1 MTGER
6 SMIGRETELRLTR
19 GLLAEAAA
27 GNGTALLIHG
37 PAGVG
42 KTALLRAA
50 RADALERG
58 FTVLS
63 TAGVETERWFPF
75 AALNLLLQPLL
86 GEIERLP
93 AGHRAVLRAAF
104 GADDVE
110 PDVYRVG
117 LAVLELLADVATRS
131 PVLVAADD
139 LQWIDPST
147 RDAMLFVARR
157 AHGHALLVLGATRPD
172 GTGRVGSGYTPELAL
187 APLDGPAAAEL
198 LDAGAPALPPHL
210 RALILDRAAG
220 NPLALIELPKAV
232 PDTPANAGDLPLTQR
247 LESAFAARTDSTSP
261 SSRALLLV
269 LAAEPT
275 ASLDR
280 LLEAARQVTGSIV
293 TIDALQ
299 EAVDADLIA
308 MTADGP
314 AFRHPLMRSAIY
326 NRARVTHRLAAHRA
340 LAAVL
345 ADQPDRRL
353 FHEAA
358 AAIGPDDDLA
368 DRLERS
374 AEAAQARGKVAA
386 AVPALQQ
393 AASLVRDPRRRTGLL
408 VRAAELSGQL
418 SDRRRTR
425 ALLAGADPAVMGPVE
440 RARLLLVS
448 DNAAFEP
455 DEPQRRIHDMVT
467 AAAAADRAGAHDV
480 ADNLLWRAAS
490 RCYFQD
496 GDAGT
501 RAELAAAAD
510 RRDVGPDDPLL
521 LAVRAYAEPYRFGAE
536 VLDRISHLDPDR
548 HDGRILH
555 YLGSGAMGFGDFT
568 HSTRFLAQAGAV
580 WRAQGRLGLLA
591 RSLAGS
597 WPRFYLGQLDRA
609 RADAAEGVA
618 LAKETGEAIVLLG
631 VRSVA
636 GLVAVT
642 RGEHAQAEE
651 MVRELRADP
660 LLPGMPFAS
669 SITRQVEGLLALL
682 GGRVEEAYD
691 LLARVFDPGDPHFH
705 SVGRWLVAPDL
716 ADAAL
721 AAGTVEQARAL
732 VAELPALA
740 RSLPTEM
747 MTMAYA
753 YTSAVLAPDD
763 EAEQR
768 YADAFATLPAGVQLV
783 RARLH
788 LNHGRWLRRQR
799 RQVDARVPLR
809 TARDEFDRLG
819 ARPWAE
825 LARDQL
831 RATGESSGR
840 RHENL
845 SDQLSAQEMQIAT
858 LAAEGL
864 TNREIG
870 QRLFISHRTVGAHL
884 YRIYPRLGV
893 SGRRHLAAALGG
905 AAQSSY

>member
-1 MTGER
+1 
-6 SMIGRETELRLTR
+6 MIGRDAELRLAR
-19 GLLAEAAA
+19 DLLAGAAA

-50 RADALERG
+50 TAEAAERG
-58 FTVLS
+58 FTVLHM
-63 TAGVETERWFPF
+63 AGVETERWFPF
-75 AALNLLLQPLL
+75 AALNLLLQPMIR
-86 GEIERLP
+86 EIDRLP
-93 AGHRAVLRAAF
+93 AAHRTVLRAAF
-104 GADDVE
+104 GADDTE

-117 LAVLELLADVATRS
+117 LAVLELLADAATRR
-131 PVLVAADD
+131 PVLVVADD
-139 LQWIDPST
+139 IQWIDPST

-157 AHGHALLVLGATRPD
+157 AHGHALLVLGASRPD
-172 GTGRVGSGYTPELAL
+172 GSGRIGSGYTPELSL
-187 APLDGPAAAEL
+187 APLDRTAAAEL
-198 LDAGAPALPPHL
+198 LDAQAPALQPQL

-232 PDTPANAGDLPLTQR
+232 QDAPASTDDLPLTQR
-247 LESAFAARTDSTSP
+247 LETAFAARTDSTSP
-261 SSRALLLV
+261 SSRALLLA
-269 LAAEPT
+269 LAAEPN
-275 ASLDR
+275 AALHR
-280 LLEAARQVTGSIV
+280 LLEAAGQVTGSIV
-293 TIDALQ
+293 TVDALQ
-299 EAVDADLIA
+299 EAADAGLI
-308 MTADGP
+308 TITDGRP
-314 AFRHPLMRSAIY
+314 EFRHPLMRSAIY
-326 NRARVTHRLAAHRA
+326 NRARVTHRLAVHRA
-340 LAAVL
+340 LAAIL

-353 FHEAA
+353 FHQAA
-358 AAIGPDDDLA
+358 ATIGPDEELA
-368 DRLERS
+368 DRLEQFADAS
-374 AEAAQARGKVAA
+374 LARGKVAA

-393 AASLVRDPRRRTGLL
+393 AASLVRDQRRRTSVL

-418 SDRRRTR
+418 SHRGRTR

-455 DEPQRRIHDMVT
+455 DEPQRRIHDMLT
-467 AAAAADRAGAHDV
+467 AASGAAAAGARDV

-490 RCYFQD
+490 RCFFQD
-496 GDAGT
+496 GDAAT
-501 RAELAAAAD
+501 RAELAAVAD
-510 RRDVGPDDPLL
+510 RWAAGPDDPLL
-521 LAVRAYAEPYRFGAE
+521 LAVRAYAEPYRYG
-536 VLDRISHLDPDR
+536 VPVLGQLDRLDLDR
-548 HDGRILH
+548 LDGRAVH
-555 YLGSGAMGFGDFT
+555 YLGSGTMGFGDFT
-568 HSTRFLAQAGAV
+568 HSSRLLARAATN

-591 RSLAGS
+591 RSLAGA
-597 WPRFYLGQLDRA
+597 WPRYYLGQLDQA
-609 RADAAEGVA
+609 RSDAAEGVA
-618 LAKETGEAIVLLG
+618 LAEETGEAIVLLG
-631 VRSVA
+631 VRSVSA
-636 GLVAVT
+636 LVAVT
-642 RGEHAQAEE
+642 RGDVPTAEE
-651 MVRELRADP
+651 MVRKLRADP
-660 LLPGMPFAS
+660 LLTGMPFAS
-669 SITRQVEGLLALL
+669 SITLQAEGLLALL

-691 LLARVFDPGDPHFH
+691 LLARLFDPADPHYH
-705 SVGRWLVAPDL
+705 SVSRWLVAPDL

-721 AAGTVEQARAL
+721 AAGTVEPAREL
-732 VAELPALA
+732 LAELPALA

-747 MTMAYA
+747 MTTAYA

-763 EAEQR
+763 EGEER
-768 YADAFATLPAGVQLV
+768 YASALAMLPSSVQLV

-788 LNHGRWLRRQR
+788 LNHGRWLRRRR
-799 RQVDARVPLR
+799 RQLDARAPLR

-893 SGRRHLAAALGG
+893 SGRRQLAAALGG
-905 AAQSSY
+905 AQSSY

>member
-1 MTGER
+1 
-6 SMIGRETELRLTR
+6 MIGREAELRLTR
-19 GLLAEAAA
+19 GLLADAIA

-50 RADALERG
+50 ADEAAEQG
-58 FTVLS
+58 FTVLR

-75 AALNLLLQPLL
+75 AALNMLLQPV
-86 GEIERLP
+86 IRDIDRLP
-93 AGHRAVLRAAF
+93 AAHRTVLRSAF
-104 GADDVE
+104 GADDTE

-117 LAVLELLADVATRS
+117 LAVLELLADAATRH

-139 LQWIDPST
+139 IQWIDPST

-157 AHGHALLVLGATRPD
+157 AHGHALLVLGASRPD
-172 GTGRVGSGYTPELAL
+172 GSGRIGAGYTPELHL
-187 APLDGPAAAEL
+187 APLDDAASAEL
-198 LDAGAPALPPHL
+198 LDTLAPALPSQL
-210 RALILDRAAG
+210 RSRILDRAAG
-220 NPLALIELPKAV
+220 NPLALIELPKAAL
-232 PDTPANAGDLPLTQR
+232 DAPAGADDLPLTQR
-247 LESAFAARTDSTSP
+247 LETAFAARTDSISP

-269 LAAEPT
+269 LAAEPN
-275 ASLDR
+275 APLDR
-280 LLEAARQVTGSIV
+280 LLEAAAQVTGSIV
-293 TIDALQ
+293 TVDALQ
-299 EAVDADLIA
+299 EAADAGLITI
-308 MTADGP
+308 TAHGP
-314 AFRHPLMRSAIY
+314 EFRHPLMRSAVY
-326 NRARVTHRLAAHRA
+326 NRARVTHRLAGHRA

-345 ADQPDRRL
+345 ADQTDRRL
-353 FHEAA
+353 FHQAA
-358 AAIGPDDDLA
+358 ATIGPDEELA
-368 DRLERS
+368 GRLEQFADAS
-374 AEAAQARGKVAA
+374 QARGKVAA

-393 AASLVRDPRRRTGLL
+393 AASLVRDPRRRTGIL

-418 SDRRRTR
+418 SHRGRTR
-425 ALLAGADPAVMGPVE
+425 ALLAGADPALMGPVE

-455 DEPQRRIHDMVT
+455 DEPQRRIHDMLGAASE
-467 AAAAADRAGAHDV
+467 AAAAGARDV

-490 RCYFQD
+490 RCFFQD
-496 GDAGT
+496 GDATT
-501 RAELAAAAD
+501 RAELAAVAD
-510 RRDVGPDDPLL
+510 RWDAGPDDPLI
-521 LAVRAYAEPYRFGAE
+521 LAVRAYAEPYRYGAD
-536 VLDRISHLDPDR
+536 VLERLNLLDLDR
-548 HDGRILH
+548 HDGRAVH

-568 HSTRFLAQAGAV
+568 HSSRLLARAATN

-591 RSLAGS
+591 RSLAGA
-597 WPRFYLGQLDRA
+597 WPRYYLGQLDQA
-609 RADAAEGVA
+609 RTDAAEGVA

-631 VRSVA
+631 VQSVA

-642 RGEHAQAEE
+642 RGEPAEAE
-651 MVRELRADP
+651 DMVRALRADP
-660 LLPGMPFAS
+660 LLMGMPFAS
-669 SITRQVEGLLALL
+669 SITLQVEGLLALL

-691 LLARVFDPGDPHFH
+691 LLARLFDRHDPHFH
-705 SVGRWLVAPDL
+705 SVSRWLVAPDL

-721 AAGTVEQARAL
+721 AAGTVEQAREL
-732 VAELPALA
+732 LAELPELA
-740 RSLPTEM
+740 RRLPTEM
-747 MTMAYA
+747 MTTAYA

-763 EAEQR
+763 EALER
-768 YADAFATLPAGVQLV
+768 YAASFAMLPSGVQLV

-893 SGRRHLAAALGG
+893 SGRRHLAAALGA